1 MKTQI
6 GRKRRPCPS
15 RKPLAVWIMRCLQVM
30 RVAAMAKGLAATLV
44 DNSLRGRCV
53 DQTAEPLDIGGVVE
67 FLGALL
73 DDCDG

>member
-1 MKTQI
+1 M
-6 GRKRRPCPS
+6 
-15 RKPLAVWIMRCLQVM
+15 QVM